1 MAKFIFYVLLT
12 VLLLGTV
19 SAFLGK
25 FIKKGDL
32 NAIVSILNK
41 EELQSHIEENEED
54 RILVIDFQKCK

>member
-1 MAKFIFYVLLT
+1 MVKFIFYVILT
-12 VLLLGTV
+12 VLLLGAV

>member
-1 MAKFIFYVLLT
+1 MTLFLF
-12 VLLLGTV
+12 GTI

-41 EELQSHIEENEED
+41 DELQSHIEENEKD
-54 RILVIDFQKCK
+54 RILVIDFQKCKY